1 MTPLQLKIWDH
12 CRYVTNPSHPY
23 DEMAR
28 HLEAM
33 ARAGVTATIVYM
45 PEVISL
51 DDYCRAAAAAGL
63 EVEAR
68 IFPAWQVDNP
78 VMRTLPKHE
87 LADMERRFGIRLTK
101 TCANHPRNRDGFLA
115 AARRLAEE
123 YASRLAAIHLDF
135 IRNDNAVLLMDYP
148 CQCDAC
154 QALYLRHFGC
164 QVPDAAMRRAPAV
177 LYKML
182 ALRNANVTAMVR
194 AMRRLTTEYGLG
206 LTIAARANYLNSP
219 DITKAPVWGL
229 GPAVL
234 EGQDWVAWT
243 DDGLLDAV
251 YPMNYHTDP
260 ALFQAVLADH
270 VRLLAPNLDRL
281 FSGVGVSS
289 SMGDNTPQ
297 DVARRL
303 EMVQTAGLPGAV
315 LFNKSNVY
323 SDEFLAVLR
332 AFAR

>member
-28 HLEAM
+28 HLETM
-33 ARAGVTATIVYM
+33 AKAGISTANVYM

-51 DDYCRAAAAAGL
+51 DDYCRAAEAAGL
-63 EVEAR
+63 KVETR
-68 IFPAWQVDNP
+68 IFPAWQVENP
-78 VMRTLPKHE
+78 VIRTLPEHD
-87 LADMERRFGIRLTK
+87 LADMERRFGIRLAK
-101 TCANHPRNRDGFLA
+101 TCANHPHNRYGFLA

-123 YASRLAAIHLDF
+123 YSGRLSAIHLDF

-154 QALYLRHFGC
+154 QAFYQRYLGC
-164 QVPDAAMRRAPAV
+164 SMPDAVMRRQPAV

-182 ALRNANVTAMVR
+182 ALRNANVTAIVR
-194 AMRRLTTEYGLG
+194 AMREMTREYGLG

-219 DITKAPVWGL
+219 DITAAPVWGL

-234 EGQDWVAWT
+234 EGQDWVAWIEE
-243 DDGLLDAV
+243 GLLDAV

-260 ALFQAVLADH
+260 DLFQAVLNDH
-270 VRLLAPNLDRL
+270 VRLLTPQLDKL

-289 SMGDNTPQ
+289 SMGVNAPAA
-297 DVARRL
+297 VAARL
-303 EMVQTAGLPGAV
+303 EAIQAAGLPGAV
-315 LFNKSNVY
+315 LFNKTNVY
-323 SDEFLAVLR
+323 GDDYLAVFR
-332 AFAR
+332 AFTH